1 MMDTQFFEITQKFN
15 FDCAHY
21 LTGREGRPEYERIH
35 GHSFVCE
42 VTLGG
47 TRIPGHDWVV
57 DYSVFKAALDE
68 IARTLDHQVLNDID
82 GLGTPTMEN
91 LTEWIAGQL
100 SSWLGTLPSQDQ
112 KLEITRVKLMRP
124 TINQVC
130 TYRPNRKEAH

>member
-1 MMDTQFFEITQKFN
+1 MDTAIFEITQSFK

-21 LTGREGRPEYERIH
+21 LTGHEGRPEYERIH

-57 DYSVFKAALDE
+57 DCSVFKAALDE
-68 IARTLDHQVLNDID
+68 VAGILDHQVLNDID

-91 LTEWIAGQL
+91 MTEWIAAHLFG
-100 SSWLGTLPSQDQ
+100 WLRTRASQDQ
-112 KLEITRVKLMRP
+112 KLEITSVKLMRP
-124 TINQVC
+124 TIDQAC
-130 TYRPNRKEAH
+130 TYRPTRKDAQ